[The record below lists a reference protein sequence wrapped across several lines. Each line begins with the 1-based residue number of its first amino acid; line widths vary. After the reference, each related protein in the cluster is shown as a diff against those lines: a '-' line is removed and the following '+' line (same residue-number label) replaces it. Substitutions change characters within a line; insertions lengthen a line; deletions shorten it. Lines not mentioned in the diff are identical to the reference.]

1 MMQQEV
7 ITQHF
12 FLCFMAIFSVV
23 VFLPKF
29 LLNFCSNYYNIFT
42 HFIAIY
48 FYCCN
53 IAIKSNFS
61 KNLVDILQEYSC
73 SSVVFFVRGCM
84 DSKDTD

>member
-12 FLCFMAIFSVV
+12 FPLFYGNIFSGS
-23 VFLPKF
+23 FSPKF
-29 LLNFCSNYYNIFT
+29 LLNFCSDYYNIFT

-48 FYCCN
+48 YYCCN

-61 KNLVDILQEYSC
+61 KILVDILQ
-73 SSVVFFVRGCM
+73 
-84 DSKDTD
+84 